1 MRPLERV
8 DSQSAERGGY
18 QTGRAKLNSDAIAQD
33 RASGSAL
40 SLELRGRH
48 RRRIK
53 CEACADWDCPATAGS
68 DLERLVSH
76 Q

>member
-1 MRPLERV
+1 MCLV
-8 DSQSAERGGY
+8 HL
-18 QTGRAKLNSDAIAQD
+18 T
-33 RASGSAL
+33 
-40 SLELRGRH
+40 LELRGRH

>member
-1 MRPLERV
+1 MVVHP
-8 DSQSAERGGY
+8 GK
-18 QTGRAKLNSDAIAQD
+18 AKASDRTKRLRRRMGLVVARRIT
-33 RASGSAL
+33 
-40 SLELRGRH
+40 LELRGRH